1 MIQSNNTES
10 TQPNRPVAPSK
21 PKRGRA
27 FLLNAFILV
36 ALLALGIFGG
46 YQSALSIRR
55 NAESSTLM
63 EQLGEQFQYALVDL
77 EFGRYEIAKQRLEFI
92 IGKDSTFPGAQEKL
106 TEVLVQINLQENY
119 VAPTMTALPMTLTP
133 TPDFSGAEEAFAH
146 AQQLIAAQDWSGALG
161 ALDALRKLDPAYNT
175 SQVDGMYYF
184 ALRNNGYNLIV
195 NQGNLEGGIY
205 YMTLAERF
213 GPLDNTANG
222 LREGARVYLVGASF
236 WEINWEQAIFYFTQ
250 ARNWGSLWDG
260 SMTANERFWFASM
273 RYGDELVEKGQYCEE
288 NEAYFQY
295 LNAQTVAPLDKLAQN
310 NFDELLPICNPPS
323 PTPDLSTPTPTATGA
338 VPTIETTPVVDTP
351 VPTTEVPPTET
362 TPSGG

>member
-1 MIQSNNTES
+1 MIPSNNTES
-10 TQPNRPVAPSK
+10 TQPNKPVAPSK

-27 FLLNAFILV
+27 FLLNTFVLI

-46 YQSALSIRR
+46 YQSALSSRR

-63 EQLGEQFQYALVDL
+63 EKLGEQFEYALVDM
-77 EFGRYEIAKQRLEFI
+77 EFGRYEIAKQRLEYI
-92 IGKDSTFPGAQEKL
+92 IEKDTDFPGAQEKL
-106 TEVLVQINLQENY
+106 TEVLVQINLQANY

-146 AQQLIAAQDWSGALG
+146 AQQLIKAQDWPAALG
-161 ALDALRKLDPAYNT
+161 ALDALRKLDPNYNT

-184 ALRNNGYNLIV
+184 ALRNNGHDLII
-195 NQGNLEGGIY
+195 NHGNLEGGIY
-205 YMTLAERF
+205 YITLAERF

-222 LREGARVYLVGASF
+222 LREGARVYLIGASF

-250 ARNWGSLWDG
+250 ARNWGGLWDG
-260 SMTANERFWFASM
+260 TMTATERYWFASM
-273 RYGDELVEKGQYCEE
+273 RYGDELFEKNLLCEE

-338 VPTIETTPVVDTP
+338 VPTVETPAVVITDTP
-351 VPTTEVPPTET
+351 ITPTET
-362 TPSGG
+362 PVTPSP